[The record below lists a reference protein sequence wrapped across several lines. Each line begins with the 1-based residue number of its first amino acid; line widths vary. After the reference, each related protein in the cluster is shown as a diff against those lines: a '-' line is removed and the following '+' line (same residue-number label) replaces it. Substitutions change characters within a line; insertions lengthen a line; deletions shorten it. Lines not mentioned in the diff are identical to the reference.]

1 MLYNGGMKKL
11 PASIAQELIQLKQNT
26 LEKLALPAG
35 SLDDIFS
42 LFMQSQAENLRLREE
57 LTLMRMRLFGK
68 RSEKQA
74 TNEEDPQMRMFDE
87 AEHAAATATPE
98 ALQADAEQESALPE
112 GHAVDTEQPNA
123 EPAKPAR
130 GKRKPLPAELPRVE
144 IEYSLPEH
152 DLQCDCGCQKHVI
165 REEVSEQLEII
176 PQRVQ
181 VIRHVRKVYGCK
193 SCEKAPETAAK
204 PPQFIEKIMAT
215 PSMLSMLLTTKFVD
229 GIPLHRFERVMQRH
243 GLKIPRQTLA
253 RWVIESSRQLQPLYN
268 LMQDQLLQSPYI
280 HCDETRVQVLKEP
293 DRSPDNQS
301 WMWVMRSGQPER
313 PILLYEY
320 SSTRNQSVPLRL
332 LEGYQGYLMT
342 DDYAG
347 YNAIAKQPGIERLG
361 CWAHARRRFV
371 DAQKVQPK
379 GKTGRA
385 DVALNLIGQLY
396 GVEKH
401 HKTASPEERY
411 QARQEQ
417 SLPIL
422 HKLKTWLD
430 DTLLHATSQ
439 NKLGVA
445 LGYLASN
452 WSKLVRYTEAGYLPI
467 DNNAVEGDI
476 RHFAVGRKNW
486 LFSDTPAGAD
496 SSAIIYSLMQTAMAN
511 GKEPYAWMRYVMEQL
526 PTCQSA
532 EQIEQLL
539 PWNCEP
545 PIYR

>member
-1 MLYNGGMKKL
+1 
-11 PASIAQELIQLKQNT
+11 
-26 LEKLALPAG
+26 
-35 SLDDIFS
+35 
-42 LFMQSQAENLRLREE
+42 
-57 LTLMRMRLFGK
+57 
-68 RSEKQA
+68 
-74 TNEEDPQMRMFDE
+74 
-87 AEHAAATATPE
+87 
-98 ALQADAEQESALPE
+98 
-112 GHAVDTEQPNA
+112 
-123 EPAKPAR
+123 
-130 GKRKPLPAELPRVE
+130 
-144 IEYSLPEH
+144 
-152 DLQCDCGCQKHVI
+152 
-165 REEVSEQLEII
+165 
-176 PQRVQ
+176 
-181 VIRHVRKVYGCK
+181 
-193 SCEKAPETAAK
+193 
-204 PPQFIEKIMAT
+204 
-215 PSMLSMLLTTKFVD
+215 
-229 GIPLHRFERVMQRH
+229 
-243 GLKIPRQTLA
+243 
-253 RWVIESSRQLQPLYN
+253 
-268 LMQDQLLQSPYI
+268 
-280 HCDETRVQVLKEP
+280 
-293 DRSPDNQS
+293 
-301 WMWVMRSGQPER
+301 MWVVRSGRPER

-342 DDYAG
+342 DDYVG
-347 YNAIAKQPGIERLG
+347 YNAIAKQSGIERLG
-361 CWAHARRRFV
+361 CWAHARRKFV

-401 HKTASPEERY
+401 HKSASTEERY
-411 QARQEQ
+411 HARQEQ

-430 DTLLHATSQ
+430 ETLLHATAK

-467 DNNAVEGDI
+467 DNNPVEGDI

-486 LFSDTPAGAD
+486 LFSDTPAGAH
-496 SSAIIYSLMQTAMAN
+496 SSAIIYSLMQTTMAN

-526 PTCQSA
+526 PTCESA

>member
-1 MLYNGGMKKL
+1 MKKL
-11 PASIAQELIQLKQNT
+11 PASISQELDLLKQNT
-26 LEKLALPAG
+26 LEKLSLPDG
-35 SLDDIFS
+35 SLDDLFS
-42 LFMQSQAENLRLREE
+42 MFVQSQAEVLRLKEE
-57 LTLMRMRLFGK
+57 LSLMRMRLFGK

-87 AEHAAATATPE
+87 AEQAVATTTDEEQQVDAEHESVLPE
-98 ALQADAEQESALPE
+98 ATTSVAAEQPKS
-112 GHAVDTEQPNA
+112 Q
-123 EPAKPAR
+123 PAR
-130 GKRKPLPAELPRVE
+130 GKRKALPAELPRVE
-144 IEYSLPEH
+144 VVHELPEH
-152 DLQCDCGCQKHVI
+152 EQHCECGCQKHVI
-165 REEVSEQLEII
+165 GEETSEQLEII

-193 SCEKAPETAAK
+193 ACETAPKTAAK
-204 PPQFIEKIMAT
+204 PAQFIEKIMAT
-215 PSMLSMLLTTKFVD
+215 PSVLSMLLTTKFVD

-347 YNAIAKQPGIERLG
+347 YNAIAKQAGIERLG
-361 CWAHARRRFV
+361 CWAHARRKFV

-430 DTLLHATSQ
+430 HTLLHATAK

-467 DNNAVEGDI
+467 DNNPVEGDI

>member
-1 MLYNGGMKKL
+1 MKKL
-11 PASIAQELIQLKQNT
+11 PESISQEIDLLKQNT
-26 LEKLALPAG
+26 LEKFRLPAG
-35 SLDDIFS
+35 SLDDVFS
-42 LFMQSQAENLRLREE
+42 LFMQSQAEVLRLKEE
-57 LTLMRMRLFGK
+57 LTLMRIQLFGK

-74 TNEEDPQMRMFDE
+74 TNEDDPQMRMFDE
-87 AEHAAATATPE
+87 AEHAVATATDE
-98 ALQADAEQESALPE
+98 EQQADAEQESVLPE
-112 GHAVDTEQPNA
+112 VVAAAADQPKV
-123 EPAKPAR
+123 PAAR

-144 IEYSLPEH
+144 IVHTLPEH
-152 DLQCDCGCQKHVI
+152 AQRCECGCQKHVI
-165 REEVSEQLEII
+165 GEETSEQLEII

-181 VIRHVRKVYGCK
+181 VIRHIRKVYGCK
-193 SCEKAPETAAK
+193 ACETAPKTAAK
-204 PPQFIEKIMAT
+204 PAQIIEKSMAT
-215 PSMLSMLLTTKFVD
+215 PSVLSMLLTTKFVD

-253 RWVIESSRQLQPLYN
+253 RWVIESSRHLQPLYN

-293 DRSPDNQS
+293 DRSPESQS
-301 WMWVMRSGQPER
+301 WMWVVRSGRPER

-347 YNAIAKQPGIERLG
+347 YNAIAKQSGIERLG
-361 CWAHARRRFV
+361 CWAHARRKFV

-401 HKTASPEERY
+401 HKSASTEERY
-411 QARQEQ
+411 HARQEQ

-430 DTLLHATSQ
+430 ETLLHATAK
-439 NKLGVA
+439 NKLGIA

-467 DNNAVEGDI
+467 DNNPVEGDI

-486 LFSDTPAGAD
+486 LFSDTPAGAH

-526 PTCQSA
+526 PTCESA

>member
-1 MLYNGGMKKL
+1 MKKL
-11 PASIAQELIQLKQNT
+11 PESISQELNLLKQNT
-26 LEKLALPAG
+26 LEKFRLPAG
-35 SLDDIFS
+35 SLDDVFS
-42 LFMQSQAENLRLREE
+42 LFMQSQAEVLRLKEE
-57 LTLMRMRLFGK
+57 LTLMRIQLFGK

-74 TNEEDPQMRMFDE
+74 TNEDDPQMRMFDE
-87 AEHAAATATPE
+87 AEHAVATATDE
-98 ALQADAEQESALPE
+98 EQQADAEQESVLPE
-112 GHAVDTEQPNA
+112 TVVTADQPKV
-123 EPAKPAR
+123 PAAR

-144 IEYSLPEH
+144 IVHTLPEH
-152 DLQCDCGCQKHVI
+152 AQRCECGCQKHVI
-165 REEVSEQLEII
+165 GEETSEQLEII

-181 VIRHVRKVYGCK
+181 VIRHIRKVYGCK
-193 SCEKAPETAAK
+193 ACETAPKTAAK
-204 PPQFIEKIMAT
+204 PAQIIEKSMAT
-215 PSMLSMLLTTKFVD
+215 PSVLSMLLTTKFVD

-253 RWVIESSRQLQPLYN
+253 RWVIESSRHLQPLYN

-293 DRSPDNQS
+293 DRSPESQS
-301 WMWVMRSGQPER
+301 WMWVVRSGRPER

-347 YNAIAKQPGIERLG
+347 YNAIAKQSGIERLG
-361 CWAHARRRFV
+361 CWAHARRKFV

-401 HKTASPEERY
+401 HKSASIEERY
-411 QARQEQ
+411 HARQEH

-430 DTLLHATSQ
+430 ETLLHATAK

-467 DNNAVEGDI
+467 DNNPVEGDI

-486 LFSDTPAGAD
+486 LFSDTPAGAH

-526 PTCQSA
+526 PTCESA